1 MKEAR
6 YLCLSGKQIT
16 SKFIKSI
23 IELDKIV
30 FRSNN
35 EIFYK
40 NPEIPEEK
48 LLSYLTKNIDAT
60 ILIYDTIK
68 QCAVAYFNALPLT
81 ENFVNRL
88 LQQKVTFS
96 DLTKKDI
103 LLFKSNNKYNL
114 CILSLAILPEYQGKK
129 IIDKYGALN
138 NKKILRF
145 IITEFAKIII
155 KLKRQ
160 NIVIETIITE
170 CVSKKGDEFAKKF
183 ISPSKFNTSNEHF
196 YINHFDFKNHFK
208 NIYDA
213 ETLINEYLQ
222 IKH

>member
-30 FRSNN
+30 FRNNN

-88 LQQKVTFS
+88 LQQKLTFS

-138 NKKILRF
+138 NKEILCF

-170 CVSKKGDEFAKKF
+170 CVSKKGDEFAKKNSYHLLNLTQAMNTF
-183 ISPSKFNTSNEHF
+183 ILIILILKTISKIFMMQ
-196 YINHFDFKNHFK
+196 KR
-208 NIYDA
+208 
-213 ETLINEYLQ
+213 L
-222 IKH
+222 